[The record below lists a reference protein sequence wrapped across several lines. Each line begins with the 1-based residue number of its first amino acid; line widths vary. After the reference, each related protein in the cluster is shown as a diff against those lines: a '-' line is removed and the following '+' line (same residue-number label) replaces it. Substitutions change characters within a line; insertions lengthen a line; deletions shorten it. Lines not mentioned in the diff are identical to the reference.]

1 MSRITTE
8 NAEVKISSIKIP
20 PPTGVYATQN
30 REITG
35 LGNVTSKKNEK
46 VETRKGKR
54 ESLINNLLTTLFETL
69 QNVLGY

>member
-35 LGNVTSKKNEK
+35 LGNVTSKKK
-46 VETRKGKR
+46 RKGGDEKKK
-54 ESLINNLLTTLFETL
+54 T
-69 QNVLGY
+69 